1 MDTVSFTVNHKN
13 FRFKENKGLKILKE
27 DGMPFNH
34 NGEWRNAKES
44 FLNLFGGGKD
54 GKIFP
59 KLNVEEM
66 QIWEHQV
73 GNVSDVWEQYDAFI
87 EKTKHLNKLKPA
99 LKE

>member
-1 MDTVSFTVNHKN
+1 M
-13 FRFKENKGLKILKE
+13 KILKE
-27 DGMPFNH
+27 DGTAFDH
-34 NGEWRNAKES
+34 LAEWDNAKKS
-44 FLNLFGGGKD
+44 FEKLFKGGRDKEV
-54 GKIFP
+54 KIFP
-59 KLNVEEM
+59 KLNIEEM